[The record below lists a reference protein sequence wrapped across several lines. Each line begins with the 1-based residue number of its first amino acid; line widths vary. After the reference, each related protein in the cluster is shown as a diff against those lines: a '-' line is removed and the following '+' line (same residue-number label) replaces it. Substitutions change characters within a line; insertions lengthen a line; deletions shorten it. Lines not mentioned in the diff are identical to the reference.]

1 MVQRTKKSLVGVC
14 VSAAMAPASTERGFA
29 RTPAARM
36 LAKMT
41 CTEKATHMA
50 DELVLATPEWTTMPM
65 IACRWLSMAM
75 LAQSTT
81 HAMLLD
87 EAMLHRNC
95 ANDIASEEDL
105 SVSKTGRERLDEPG
119 DCDARGVDVEI
130 GDEDRTDGEC
140 KYKVGK

>member
-1 MVQRTKKSLVGVC
+1 
-14 VSAAMAPASTERGFA
+14 
-29 RTPAARM
+29 
-36 LAKMT
+36 
-41 CTEKATHMA
+41 
-50 DELVLATPEWTTMPM
+50 
-65 IACRWLSMAM
+65 MAM

-130 GDEDRTDGEC
+130 GDEDRADGEC